1 MINILIIGAKLQGVE
16 AIYLAKKAG
25 YHVTALDHNADAPG
39 RDLAD
44 EFIKADVFDEEE
56 MLPLFL
62 KADVVLPAIEDHEVI
77 VKVDEYGRK
86 MGTKVMFDVNAYNI
100 SRSKHR
106 SIELFQKNRLPI
118 PAIYPDCVFPV
129 ILKPDGE
136 SGSKHVK
143 KAYCRREVEEYL
155 ETHKNIHTVIQEY
168 LEGASY
174 SLEVIGDGEH
184 YFFPQITEVIVDDE
198 YDCKRIV
205 APANMEAQEKQ
216 QMLEIGQRLAE
227 SLKIKGIFDI
237 EVISQAGKLKLLEI
251 DARLPSQTPISV
263 YHSTGMN
270 MVEMMTELVLG
281 NVGSIRIL
289 PAKQVCLYQQIQVC
303 DGKIKVTGEHII
315 GSCRQLKIRKGFFGC
330 TEAITDYE
338 EGSRDWKG
346 IIIVTGETEQ
356 QAHETFFKFIQQ
368 LKKGLELGDWEFIE

>member
-1 MINILIIGAKLQGVE
+1 M
-16 AIYLAKKAG
+16 
-25 YHVTALDHNADAPG
+25 
-39 RDLAD
+39 
-44 EFIKADVFDEEE
+44 
-56 MLPLFL
+56 
-62 KADVVLPAIEDHEVI
+62 
-77 VKVDEYGRK
+77 
-86 MGTKVMFDVNAYNI
+86 
-100 SRSKHR
+100 
-106 SIELFQKNRLPI
+106 
-118 PAIYPDCVFPV
+118 
-129 ILKPDGE
+129 KPDGE

-184 YFFPQITEVIVDDE
+184 FYFPQITEVIVDDE

-205 APANMEAQEKQ
+205 APANMEAHEKQ

-227 SLKIKGIFDI
+227 ILKIKGIFDI

-270 MVEMMTELVLG
+270 MVGMMTELALG
-281 NVGSIRIL
+281 NAESIQIL

-346 IIIVTGETEQ
+346 IIIVTGETGQ
-356 QAHETFFKFIQQ
+356 QAHETFLKFIQQ
-368 LKKGLELGDWEFIE
+368 LKKGLGIEDWEFIE

>member
-1 MINILIIGAKLQGVE
+1 MINILVIGAKLQGVE

-25 YHVTALDHNADAPG
+25 YHVTALDHKADAIG

-44 EFIKADVFDEEE
+44 EFIKGDVYDEEV

-77 VKVDEYGRK
+77 AKVDEYGRK
-86 MGTKVMFDVNAYNI
+86 MGTKIIFDVNAYDI
-100 SRSKHR
+100 SRSKQR
-106 SIELFQKNRLPI
+106 SNELFHKNRLPI
-118 PAIYPDCVFPV
+118 PAIYPDCGFPV

-136 SGSKHVK
+136 SGSKHIK
-143 KAYCRREVEEYL
+143 KAYCHREVEEYL
-155 ETHKNIHTVIQEY
+155 ATHKNNHPVIQEY

-174 SLEVIGDGEH
+174 SLEVIGDGKH
-184 YFFPQITEVIVDDE
+184 FYFPQITEVIVDDE

-205 APANMEAQEKQ
+205 APANIEEQEKQ
-216 QMLEIGQRLAE
+216 QMLEIGKRLAE

-270 MVEMMTELVLG
+270 MVEMMTTLALG
-281 NVGSIRIL
+281 NAESVRIL

-303 DGKIKVTGEHII
+303 DGKIKVTGEHIM
-315 GSCRQLKIRKGFFGC
+315 GSCRYLKIRQRFFGC

-346 IIIVTGETEQ
+346 IIIVTGETKQ
-356 QAHETFFKFIQQ
+356 QAYETFLKFIEQMKQ
-368 LKKGLELGDWEFIE
+368 GLGIEDWEFME